1 MLLLLTG
8 RKFLA
13 MNKLLQINICSN
25 VLSTGK
31 ICEDIAKKSQQ
42 HGWDTFIAYGNSHKD
57 SVSVEYKIAGKW
69 NKYLHYLE
77 HKLFD
82 REGFGSRLVTY
93 RMIKWINK
101 VKPDVIHLHNIHDH
115 YLNYPLLFEYL
126 AKIDIPVVWTQH
138 DCWAFTGGCMYYDL
152 QNCDKWKTGC
162 KNCSEH
168 RAFLCDATE
177 KQFALKRKLLS
188 KIKNLTYVSVSDW
201 LGSALKDS
209 HQKDRPIM
217 TIHNGIDI
225 SLFKPVVES
234 SNGSNGSEDPSF
246 DKVRKRGKY
255 RIIGVAAV
263 WDKRKGLEDFIKLR
277 SLLPNNYEITLVGL
291 TPKQVKSLPFG
302 VKGITRTTNVQE
314 LVHLYSGSDVFVNPT
329 YSDNFP
335 TTNIE
340 SLACG
345 TPVITYRTGGSPEA
359 VDSKTGMVIEQGN
372 VTALANAIMQMRE
385 NPLSSADCRK
395 RAEELFDKDKCF
407 EKYVELYE
415 NLLNEKQ
422 K

>member
-1 MLLLLTG
+1 
-8 RKFLA
+8 

-31 ICEDIAKKSQQ
+31 ICEDIAKISQR
-42 HGWDTFIAYGNSHKD
+42 HGWDTFIVYGNSHRD
-57 SVSVEYKIAGKW
+57 SISVEYKVAGKW

-77 HKLFD
+77 HKLLD

-93 RMIKWINK
+93 RTIKWINK
-101 VKPDVIHLHNIHDH
+101 VKPDIIHLHNIHDH

-126 AKIDIPVVWTQH
+126 AKADIPIVWTQH

-162 KNCSEH
+162 TNCSEH
-168 RAFLCDATE
+168 RAVLCDTTE
-177 KQFALKRKLLS
+177 KQYTLKRELLS
-188 KIKNLTYVSVSDW
+188 KIKDLTYVPVSDW
-201 LGSALKDS
+201 LGAALRES
-209 HQKDRPIM
+209 HQKERPIV

-225 SLFKPVVES
+225 SLFKPVKAVE
-234 SNGSNGSEDPSF
+234 
-246 DKVRKRGKY
+246 KY
-255 RIIGVAAV
+255 EEVKQSKDCCRFRIIGVAAV
-263 WDKRKGLEDFIKLR
+263 WDKRKGLEDFIRLR
-277 SLLPNNYEITLVGL
+277 LMLPDDYDITLVGL
-291 TPKQVKSLPFG
+291 APEQIKVLPPG
-302 VKGITRTTNVQE
+302 IKGITRTTNVQE
-314 LVHLYSGSDVFVNPT
+314 LVKLYSVSDVFVNPT

-340 SLACG
+340 ALACG
-345 TPVITYRTGGSPEA
+345 TPVITYKTGGSPEA

-372 VTALANAIMQMRE
+372 LNALANAIMWMRE
-385 NPLSSADCRK
+385 NPLFSADCRK

-415 NLLNEKQ
+415 ELLNGKE
-422 K
+422 